1 MNIIGG
7 VIWHYWLA
15 VPLVVVGVVSLIAAL
30 IGYLGKVSSTRYPK
44 RLLPGIPVERYQAS
58 SVEGMTVD
66 WGLAEK
72 VANQIANRAPF
83 NDVSYLKGLN
93 ESFSGFTS
101 TAEKLV
107 ETSTGLKSFSGE
119 ARAKVVDRSGWIR
132 ANFSSLKRLLK
143 PVMAEDSEMKKA
155 SISSRV
161 AALEIGA
168 VLGWMSTRVLGQY
181 DLLVLDN
188 EDLKDQDLV
197 YYVGPNICAIERRY
211 AFDPDGF
218 RLWLAIHEL
227 THRAQFTGVSWMREH
242 YLSLVKNL
250 LQEVQ
255 IVTDE
260 SEEKNNSQIKLLK
273 DPGSSR
279 LTEFKMSNFFTA
291 MDQKDSVKEIAALM
305 TLLEGHGDVIMSR
318 AGKGH
323 VKNQKRFEKVVSQ
336 RRKSASGATKIF
348 QKIIGIE
355 AKLAQYEQGEEF
367 IYAIEE
373 LEGMDF
379 LNMVWEHPDNLPKLE
394 EIKDPNLWIARIKRL
409 SNE

>member
-1 MNIIGG
+1 ME
-7 VIWHYWLA
+7 
-15 VPLVVVGVVSLIAAL
+15 S
-30 IGYLGKVSSTRYPK
+30 
-44 RLLPGIPVERYQAS
+44 YQAS
-58 SVEGMTVD
+58 SVDGMKVD

-101 TAEKLV
+101 SAEKLV

-119 ARAKVVDRSGWIR
+119 AKAKVVDRSGWIR

-143 PVMAEDSEMKKA
+143 PILAENHEKNGS
-155 SISSRV
+155 SISSRI

-188 EDLKDQDLV
+188 EDLNDQDLV

-227 THRAQFTGVSWMREH
+227 THRAQFTGVPWMREH

-255 IVTDE
+255 FDTNE
-260 SEEKNNSQIKLLK
+260 STKKNNLQIKLSK
-273 DPGSSR
+273 DTESPR
-279 LTEFKMSNFFTA
+279 LSEFKISNFFTSI
-291 MDQKDSVKEIAALM
+291 DQKDSINDIAALM

-323 VKNQKRFEKVVSQ
+323 VRNQERFEKVVTQ
-336 RRKSASGATKIF
+336 RRKSATGVTRIF
-348 QKIIGIE
+348 QKLIGIE
-355 AKLAQYEQGEEF
+355 AKLAQYEEGEEF
-367 IYAIEE
+367 IHTIEE
-373 LEGMDF
+373 SEGIDF
-379 LNMVWEHPDNLPKLE
+379 LNIVWEHPNNLPKLE
-394 EIKDPNLWIARIKRL
+394 EIKNPNLWISRIKKL
-409 SNE
+409 KNE

>member
-1 MNIIGG
+1 ME
-7 VIWHYWLA
+7 
-15 VPLVVVGVVSLIAAL
+15 S
-30 IGYLGKVSSTRYPK
+30 
-44 RLLPGIPVERYQAS
+44 YQAS
-58 SVEGMTVD
+58 SVDGMTVD

-83 NDVSYLKGLN
+83 NDASYLKGLN

-101 TAEKLV
+101 SAEKLV

-119 ARAKVVDRSGWIR
+119 AKAKVVDRSGWIR

-143 PVMAEDSEMKKA
+143 PVLAENHEKNRS
-155 SISSRV
+155 SISSRI

-188 EDLKDQDLV
+188 EDLNDQDLV

-227 THRAQFTGVSWMREH
+227 THRAQFTGVPWMREH

-255 IVTDE
+255 LDTNE
-260 SEEKNNSQIKLLK
+260 STKKNNSQMKLSK
-273 DPGSSR
+273 NTESSR
-279 LTEFKMSNFFTA
+279 LSEFKISNFFTSI
-291 MDQKDSVKEIAALM
+291 DQKDSINDIAALM

-323 VKNQKRFEKVVSQ
+323 VRNQERFEKVVTQ
-336 RRKSASGATKIF
+336 RRKSATGVTRIF
-348 QKIIGIE
+348 QKLIGIE
-355 AKLAQYEQGEEF
+355 AKLAQYEEGEEF
-367 IYAIEE
+367 ICTIEE
-373 LEGMDF
+373 SEGIDF
-379 LNMVWEHPDNLPKLE
+379 LNIVWEHPDNLPKLE
-394 EIKDPNLWIARIKRL
+394 EIKNPNLWISRIKKL
-409 SNE
+409 KNE

>member
-1 MNIIGG
+1 M
-7 VIWHYWLA
+7 
-15 VPLVVVGVVSLIAAL
+15 LVVD
-30 IGYLGKVSSTRYPK
+30 
-44 RLLPGIPVERYQAS
+44 
-58 SVEGMTVD
+58 SV
-66 WGLAEK
+66 
-72 VANQIANRAPF
+72 
-83 NDVSYLKGLN
+83 
-93 ESFSGFTS
+93 
-101 TAEKLV
+101 
-107 ETSTGLKSFSGE
+107 
-119 ARAKVVDRSGWIR
+119 
-132 ANFSSLKRLLK
+132 
-143 PVMAEDSEMKKA
+143 MKYA

>member
-1 MNIIGG
+1 ME
-7 VIWHYWLA
+7 L
-15 VPLVVVGVVSLIAAL
+15 
-30 IGYLGKVSSTRYPK
+30 
-44 RLLPGIPVERYQAS
+44 
-58 SVEGMTVD
+58 
-66 WGLAEK
+66 
-72 VANQIANRAPF
+72 
-83 NDVSYLKGLN
+83 
-93 ESFSGFTS
+93 
-101 TAEKLV
+101 
-107 ETSTGLKSFSGE
+107 
-119 ARAKVVDRSGWIR
+119 
-132 ANFSSLKRLLK
+132 
-143 PVMAEDSEMKKA
+143 
-155 SISSRV
+155 
-161 AALEIGA
+161 GA

>member
-1 MNIIGG
+1 M
-7 VIWHYWLA
+7 
-15 VPLVVVGVVSLIAAL
+15 
-30 IGYLGKVSSTRYPK
+30 
-44 RLLPGIPVERYQAS
+44 ERHQAS
-58 SVEGMTVD
+58 SVEGMKVD
-66 WGLAEK
+66 WVLAEK
-72 VANQIANRAPF
+72 VANRIANRAPF
-83 NDVSYLKGLN
+83 SDVGYLKGLN
-93 ESFSGFTS
+93 ESFSDFTES
-101 TAEKLV
+101 AEKLV
-107 ETSTGLKSFSGE
+107 ENSTGLKSLSGA

-143 PVMAEDSEMKKA
+143 PVLVEDSELKMS

-161 AALEIGA
+161 TALEIGA

-211 AFDPDGF
+211 AFDSDGF

-255 IVTDE
+255 IATDQ
-260 SEEKNNSQIKLLK
+260 SKEKTNSKIKLLK
-273 DPGSSR
+273 DSGNSR
-279 LTEFKMSNFFTA
+279 FTEFKMPNFFTA
-291 MDQKDSVKEIAALM
+291 MNQKDSVKDIAALM

-323 VKNQKRFEKVVSQ
+323 VRNQERFEKVVSQ
-336 RRKSASGATKIF
+336 RRKSASGVTKIF
-348 QKIIGIE
+348 QKLIGIE
-355 AKLAQYEQGEEF
+355 AKLAQYEEGEEF

-373 LEGMDF
+373 LEGIDF
-379 LNMVWEHPDNLPKLE
+379 LNTVWERPDNLPKLE
-394 EIKDPNLWIARIKRL
+394 EIKEPNLWISRIKRL
-409 SNE
+409 NNER

>member
-1 MNIIGG
+1 
-7 VIWHYWLA
+7 L
-15 VPLVVVGVVSLIAAL
+15 
-30 IGYLGKVSSTRYPK
+30 
-44 RLLPGIPVERYQAS
+44 ERYQAS
-58 SVEGMTVD
+58 SVDGMTVD

-83 NDVSYLKGLN
+83 NDASYLKGLN
-93 ESFSGFTS
+93 ESFNEFTS
-101 TAEKLV
+101 SAEKLV

-119 ARAKVVDRSGWIR
+119 AKAKVVDRSGWIR

-143 PVMAEDSEMKKA
+143 PILAENPETNKP
-155 SISSRV
+155 SISSRI

-188 EDLKDQDLV
+188 EDLNDQDLV

-227 THRAQFTGVSWMREH
+227 THRAQFTGVPWMREH
-242 YLSLVKNL
+242 YLSLVKKL

-255 IVTDE
+255 TDTNE
-260 SEEKNNSQIKLLK
+260 STKKNNSQLKLSK
-273 DPGSSR
+273 DPVSSR
-279 LTEFKMSNFFTA
+279 LSDFKISNFFTS
-291 MDQKDSVKEIAALM
+291 MDQNDSINDIAALM

-323 VKNQKRFEKVVSQ
+323 VRNQERFEKVVSQ
-336 RRKSASGATKIF
+336 RRKSATGVTKIF
-348 QKIIGIE
+348 QKLIGIE
-355 AKLAQYEQGEEF
+355 AKLAQYEEGEEF
-367 IYAIEE
+367 IFTIEE
-373 LEGMDF
+373 SEGIDF

-394 EIKDPNLWIARIKRL
+394 EIKNPNLWISRIKKQK
-409 SNE
+409 NE

>member
-1 MNIIGG
+1 M
-7 VIWHYWLA
+7 
-15 VPLVVVGVVSLIAAL
+15 
-30 IGYLGKVSSTRYPK
+30 
-44 RLLPGIPVERYQAS
+44 ERYQAS
-58 SVEGMTVD
+58 SVDGMTVD

-83 NDVSYLKGLN
+83 NDASYLKGLN
-93 ESFSGFTS
+93 ESFNGFTAS
-101 TAEKLV
+101 AEKLV

-119 ARAKVVDRSGWIR
+119 AKAKVVDRSGWIR

-143 PVMAEDSEMKKA
+143 PILAENSEINKL
-155 SISSRV
+155 SISSRI

-188 EDLKDQDLV
+188 EDLNDQDLV

-227 THRAQFTGVSWMREH
+227 THRAQFTGVPWMREH
-242 YLSLVKNL
+242 YLSLVKKL

-255 IVTDE
+255 TDTNE
-260 SEEKNNSQIKLLK
+260 STKKNNSQLELSK
-273 DPGSSR
+273 DPVSSR
-279 LTEFKMSNFFTA
+279 LSDFKISNFFTS
-291 MDQKDSVKEIAALM
+291 MDQNDSINDIAALM

-323 VKNQKRFEKVVSQ
+323 VRNQERFEKVVSQ
-336 RRKSASGATKIF
+336 RRKSATGVTKIF
-348 QKIIGIE
+348 QKLIGIE
-355 AKLAQYEQGEEF
+355 AKLAQYEEGEEF
-367 IYAIEE
+367 IFTIEE
-373 LEGMDF
+373 SEGIDF

-394 EIKDPNLWIARIKRL
+394 EIKNPNLWISRIKKQK
-409 SNE
+409 NE

>member
-1 MNIIGG
+1 ME
-7 VIWHYWLA
+7 
-15 VPLVVVGVVSLIAAL
+15 S
-30 IGYLGKVSSTRYPK
+30 
-44 RLLPGIPVERYQAS
+44 YQAS

-83 NDVSYLKGLN
+83 NDASYLKGLN
-93 ESFSGFTS
+93 ESFSSFTS
-101 TAEKLV
+101 SAEKLV

-119 ARAKVVDRSGWIR
+119 AKAKVVDRSGWIR

-143 PVMAEDSEMKKA
+143 PILAENHEKNGF
-155 SISSRV
+155 SISSRI

-188 EDLKDQDLV
+188 EDLNDQDLV

-211 AFDPDGF
+211 AFDPNGF

-227 THRAQFTGVSWMREH
+227 THRAQFTGVPWMREH

-255 IVTDE
+255 LDTNE
-260 SEEKNNSQIKLLK
+260 STKKNNSQIKLSK
-273 DPGSSR
+273 GIESPR
-279 LTEFKMSNFFTA
+279 LSEFKISNFFTSI
-291 MDQKDSVKEIAALM
+291 DQKDSINDIAALM

-323 VKNQKRFEKVVSQ
+323 VKNQERFEKVVTQ
-336 RRKSASGATKIF
+336 RRKSATGVTRIF
-348 QKIIGIE
+348 QKLIGIE

-367 IYAIEE
+367 IYTIEE
-373 LEGMDF
+373 SEGIDF
-379 LNMVWEHPDNLPKLE
+379 LNSVWEHPDNLPKLE
-394 EIKDPNLWIARIKRL
+394 EIKDPNLWISRIKKL
-409 SNE
+409 KNEQ

>member
-1 MNIIGG
+1 M
-7 VIWHYWLA
+7 
-15 VPLVVVGVVSLIAAL
+15 
-30 IGYLGKVSSTRYPK
+30 
-44 RLLPGIPVERYQAS
+44 ERYQAS

-83 NDVSYLKGLN
+83 NDASYLKGLN
-93 ESFSGFTS
+93 ESFTAFTS

-143 PVMAEDSEMKKA
+143 PVMAEDSATKKA

-211 AFDPDGF
+211 AFDSDGF

-255 IVTDE
+255 IATDQ
-260 SEEKNNSQIKLLK
+260 SKEKTNSKIKLLK
-273 DPGSSR
+273 DSGNSR
-279 LTEFKMSNFFTA
+279 FTEFKMSNFFTA
-291 MDQKDSVKEIAALM
+291 MDQKDSVKDIAALM

-323 VKNQKRFEKVVSQ
+323 VRNQERFEKVVSQ
-336 RRKSASGATKIF
+336 RRKSASGVTKIF
-348 QKIIGIE
+348 QKLIGIE
-355 AKLAQYEQGEEF
+355 AKLAQYEEGEEF

-373 LEGMDF
+373 LEGIDF
-379 LNMVWEHPDNLPKLE
+379 LNTVWEHPDNLPKLE
-394 EIKDPNLWIARIKRL
+394 EIKEPNLWISRIKRL
-409 SNE
+409 NNEQ

>member
-1 MNIIGG
+1 
-7 VIWHYWLA
+7 
-15 VPLVVVGVVSLIAAL
+15 
-30 IGYLGKVSSTRYPK
+30 
-44 RLLPGIPVERYQAS
+44 VESYQAS
-58 SVEGMTVD
+58 SVDGMKVD

-101 TAEKLV
+101 SAEKLV

-119 ARAKVVDRSGWIR
+119 AKAKVVDRSGWIR

-143 PVMAEDSEMKKA
+143 PILAENHEKNGS
-155 SISSRV
+155 SISSRI

-188 EDLKDQDLV
+188 EDLNDQDLV

-227 THRAQFTGVSWMREH
+227 THRAQFTGVPWMREH

-255 IVTDE
+255 FDTNE
-260 SEEKNNSQIKLLK
+260 STKKNNLQIKLSK
-273 DPGSSR
+273 DTESPR
-279 LTEFKMSNFFTA
+279 LSEFKISNFFTSI
-291 MDQKDSVKEIAALM
+291 DQKDSINDIAALM

-323 VKNQKRFEKVVSQ
+323 VRNQERFEKVVTQ
-336 RRKSASGATKIF
+336 RRKSATGVTRIF
-348 QKIIGIE
+348 QKLIGIE
-355 AKLAQYEQGEEF
+355 AKLAQYEEGEEF
-367 IYAIEE
+367 IHTIEE
-373 LEGMDF
+373 SEGIDF
-379 LNMVWEHPDNLPKLE
+379 LNIVWEHPNNLPKLE
-394 EIKDPNLWIARIKRL
+394 EIKNPNLWISRIKKL
-409 SNE
+409 KNE

>member
-1 MNIIGG
+1 
-7 VIWHYWLA
+7 
-15 VPLVVVGVVSLIAAL
+15 
-30 IGYLGKVSSTRYPK
+30 
-44 RLLPGIPVERYQAS
+44 
-58 SVEGMTVD
+58 
-66 WGLAEK
+66 
-72 VANQIANRAPF
+72 
-83 NDVSYLKGLN
+83 LN

-291 MDQKDSVKEIAALM
+291 IKECALQII
-305 TLLEGHGDVIMSR
+305 DRCPR
-318 AGKGH
+318 ALGP
-323 VKNQKRFEKVVSQ
+323 VS
-336 RRKSASGATKIF
+336 IF
-348 QKIIGIE
+348 
-355 AKLAQYEQGEEF
+355 L
-367 IYAIEE
+367 
-373 LEGMDF
+373 
-379 LNMVWEHPDNLPKLE
+379 
-394 EIKDPNLWIARIKRL
+394 
-409 SNE
+409 

>member
-1 MNIIGG
+1 M
-7 VIWHYWLA
+7 
-15 VPLVVVGVVSLIAAL
+15 
-30 IGYLGKVSSTRYPK
+30 
-44 RLLPGIPVERYQAS
+44 ERYQAS

-93 ESFSGFTS
+93 ESFTAFTS

-143 PVMAEDSEMKKA
+143 PVMAEDSATKKA

-211 AFDPDGF
+211 AFDSDGF

-255 IVTDE
+255 IATDE
-260 SEEKNNSQIKLLK
+260 TTKKSDSQIRLSTEPE
-273 DPGSSR
+273 DSR
-279 LTEFKMSNFFTA
+279 FSEFKLSNFFTSI
-291 MDQKDSVKEIAALM
+291 DQKDSINEIAALM

-323 VKNQKRFEKVVSQ
+323 VRDQERFEKVVSQ
-336 RRKSASGATKIF
+336 RRKSATGATKIF
-348 QKIIGIE
+348 QKLLGIE

-367 IYAIEE
+367 INTIEE
-373 LEGMDF
+373 SEGIDF
-379 LNMVWEHPDNLPKLE
+379 LNTVWEHPDNLPKLE
-394 EIKDPNLWIARIKRL
+394 EIKNPNLWISRIKKL
-409 SNE
+409 KNEY